1 MSSSPTSP
9 ADPPAPTTNPAPPT
23 APSNPLPS
31 GPFSQSLY
39 NHVRH
44 HLHPAILA
52 HSIRVYIY
60 AEALIT
66 KVDDIFSIPKFQPT
80 TTTGSP
86 DIFRPAEDE
95 SIDQP
100 LLFAA
105 TLFHDMGTCA
115 AHDHAQRFEVCGADA
130 AVAYLQSNGMS
141 NIADQRKVWEAI
153 ALHTSPG
160 IAERM
165 SLLTRVVRMAVKA
178 DFGGEEYRSL
188 LGEGFVERT
197 EALFPRGEVE
207 RVLGDCVAMQ
217 AERRQGEG
225 RSKKAP
231 AATWPWNLLRNRLE
245 NPGWEGVN
253 KGF

>member
-1 MSSSPTSP
+1 MSAPPRPP
-9 ADPPAPTTNPAPPT
+9 ADLTTPTTDSAIT
-23 APSNPLPS
+23 SKHLPS
-31 GPFSQSLY
+31 DAFSQALY
-39 NHVRH
+39 EHVRH

-52 HSIRVYIY
+52 HSLRVYIY
-60 AEALIT
+60 AEALL
-66 KVDDIFSIPKFQPT
+66 KVDIFSIPQFQPT
-80 TTTGSP
+80 TTGP
-86 DIFRPAEDE
+86 DIFRPAEND
-95 SIDQP
+95 SIDPP

-105 TLFHDMGTCA
+105 SMFHDIGTSA
-115 AHDHAQRFEVCGADA
+115 THDHDQRFEVCGADA
-130 AVAYLQSNGMS
+130 AVAYLASNGAS
-141 NIADQRKVWEAI
+141 NIADQRRVWEAI

-178 DFGGEEYRSL
+178 DFGSEEYRSL
-188 LGEGFVERT
+188 LGEGFVETT

-207 RVLGDCVAMQ
+207 KVLGDCVAVQ